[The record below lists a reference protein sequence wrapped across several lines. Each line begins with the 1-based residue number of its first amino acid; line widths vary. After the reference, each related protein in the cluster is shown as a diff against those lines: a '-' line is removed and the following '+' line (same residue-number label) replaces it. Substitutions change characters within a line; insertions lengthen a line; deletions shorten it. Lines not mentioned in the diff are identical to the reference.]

1 MGKALTLDELAGEP
15 MIGLSTSDPL
25 SARLE
30 SHLANVEP
38 PPRVRISVQTYALAR
53 TLVEAGTGLAL
64 VDPFTALG
72 ADERLT
78 AMRPLS
84 PPVKVT
90 LYALTRADE
99 TPPHTQ
105 ALLLEMLV
113 RHAEGQLA
121 QHRFE

>member
-1 MGKALTLDELAGEP
+1 
-15 MIGLSTSDPL
+15 
-25 SARLE
+25 
-30 SHLANVEP
+30 
-38 PPRVRISVQTYALAR
+38 
-53 TLVEAGTGLAL
+53 
-64 VDPFTALG
+64 
-72 ADERLT
+72 
-78 AMRPLS
+78 MRPLS